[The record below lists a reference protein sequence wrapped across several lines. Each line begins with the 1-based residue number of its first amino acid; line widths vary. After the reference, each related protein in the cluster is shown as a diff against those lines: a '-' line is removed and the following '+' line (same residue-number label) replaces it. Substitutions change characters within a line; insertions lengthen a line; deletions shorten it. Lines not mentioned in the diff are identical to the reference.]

1 MMTSNEPRGGRA
13 RAAAVD
19 PVGIALVAAARSHR
33 AVLQRELAAIG
44 LHLGQ
49 ELVIVD
55 LAEHPNC
62 TQAELVD
69 RLCVEQPTVAK
80 TIARLE
86 RVGLVTRAPD
96 ADDRRHV
103 RIQLTDR
110 GAALAPRVLG
120 AWAAADRAAS
130 DALTAA
136 ERKTLIR
143 LLHKVADRSERD
155 STE

>member
-55 LAEHPNC
+55 
-62 TQAELVD
+62 

-80 TIARLE
+80 TIARLA
-86 RVGLVTRAPD
+86 RVTSASSSPTTAPRSLLASWGRAPPPT
-96 ADDRRHV
+96 ARH
-103 RIQLTDR
+103 LTR
-110 GAALAPRVLG
+110 
-120 AWAAADRAAS
+120 
-130 DALTAA
+130 
-136 ERKTLIR
+136 
-143 LLHKVADRSERD
+143 
-155 STE
+155 

>member
-55 LAEHPNC
+55 
-62 TQAELVD
+62 

-80 TIARLE
+80 TIARLA

-103 RIQLTDR
+103 RIQLTDH

-120 AWAAADRAAS
+120 ACAAADRAAS